1 MKVVKVDKKQK
12 NEKTS
17 FTMRLDEDLL
27 KKIDRIAS
35 DSNVSRQKLIEAIL
49 KRAITDKDFSIEVE

>member
-1 MKVVKVDKKQK
+1 
-12 NEKTS
+12 
-17 FTMRLDEDLL
+17 MRLDEDFF

-35 DSNVSRQKLIEAIL
+35 DSNVSRQKLIETIL